1 MLPPS
6 LLAASE
12 DLVRIPYGAG
22 TSSSEVATVD
32 DVIAG
37 AALLRR
43 EACARAAALR
53 SGSASADESEQ
64 EAEESEDEQQQWLSL
79 RVRRP
84 AAAEVAGS
92 IGGKLWDAS
101 LLMSAWLLENP
112 SLLQPAGCRTPRVL
126 EIGAGL
132 GLVGLAVAR
141 ALPDARITMSD
152 YDPAVLRNLGE
163 SIRLNFAGAAPAA
176 PAAALVDF
184 RDFCEADVAALPHLP
199 PASPLCRYE
208 GLLGSFDVVIGSDIV
223 YDHSHARIAAL
234 LRAMLRPAAN
244 GSADSHPCAL
254 FVLPDGRPRQAD
266 FVASLGAAGLR
277 CRIERVGRD
286 CLMCRRIA
294 REHEGWGADASF
306 SVYKVHRAAQQS

>member
-1 MLPPS
+1 M
-6 LLAASE
+6 LLACALPAGVGRL
-12 DLVRIPYGAG
+12 DLRLK
-22 TSSSEVATVD
+22 
-32 DVIAG
+32 
-37 AALLRR
+37 LLP
-43 EACARAAALR
+43 L
-53 SGSASADESEQ
+53 
-64 EAEESEDEQQQWLSL
+64 
-79 RVRRP
+79 
-84 AAAEVAGS
+84 S

-184 RDFCEADVAALPHLP
+184 RDFCEADVAALPPLP

-234 LRAMLRPAAN
+234 LRAMLRLAQSLLQNARCNLELYVDQIMPAIFSCLVGKRVCQLPHEDHCQKQAS
-244 GSADSHPCAL
+244 GHPP
-254 FVLPDGRPRQAD
+254 LPPRQTPWEI
-266 FVASLGAAGLR
+266 ASAAAKLHAPLPVPG
-277 CRIERVGRD
+277 VG
-286 CLMCRRIA
+286 
-294 REHEGWGADASF
+294 S
-306 SVYKVHRAAQQS
+306 